1 MWIPTQLSWGC
12 SSIYLTNSIV
22 DGLLDFYFLKNM
34 PATAG
39 DLRDMGSIPGLGRF
53 PGEGNGYPAP
63 VFLPE
68 EPHGQRS
75 LVDYS
80 KESDMT
86 EATET

>member
-39 DLRDMGSIPGLGRF
+39 DLRDTGSIPGLGRF

-63 VFLPE
+63 VFLSQTWLKPRRHKQHYE
-68 EPHGQRS
+68 EDLCS
-75 LVDYS
+75 
-80 KESDMT
+80 
-86 EATET
+86 